1 MKQGKFGLLIRLLK
15 IMKMNE
21 ILSKNLNALRNDK
34 LKTKLLA
41 FINGGGG
48 EFRRF
53 SIDENLN
60 IFDKQNQ
67 VFMYEDMN
75 AELDFVENAILQQ

>member
-1 MKQGKFGLLIRLLK
+1 
-15 IMKMNE
+15 MNE

-41 FINGGGG
+41 FINEGKF
-48 EFRRF
+48 ERF

-67 VFMYEDMN
+67 VLMYEDMG
-75 AELDFVENAILQQ
+75 A

>member
-1 MKQGKFGLLIRLLK
+1 
-15 IMKMNE
+15 MNE

-41 FINGGGG
+41 FINGGG

-67 VFMYEDMN
+67 VLMYEDMN
-75 AELDFVENAILQQ
+75 SEIDFV

>member
-1 MKQGKFGLLIRLLK
+1 
-15 IMKMNE
+15 MNE

-48 EFRRF
+48 VSLGVLALMR
-53 SIDENLN
+53 IQ
-60 IFDKQNQ
+60 IFLINKIK
-67 VFMYEDMN
+67 F
-75 AELDFVENAILQQ
+75 